1 MAEGL
6 GFNGQSTQTV
16 GGVDN
21 SFNFSPQKGVSQ
33 KTILIYAAVAV
44 VIYLVVSKRRT

>member
-1 MAEGL
+1 MAEGMSFD
-6 GFNGQSTQTV
+6 GKSTQTV

-21 SFNFSPQKGVSQ
+21 SFNFSPQKGLSQ

-44 VIYLVVSKRRT
+44 VVYLVVIKRRT